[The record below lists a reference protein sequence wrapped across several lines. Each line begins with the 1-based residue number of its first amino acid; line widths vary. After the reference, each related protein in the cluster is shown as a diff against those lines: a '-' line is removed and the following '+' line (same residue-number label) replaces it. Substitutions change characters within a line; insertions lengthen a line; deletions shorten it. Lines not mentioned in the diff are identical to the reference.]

1 MKKIYMIAG
10 TARSGK
16 DTISNFIK
24 EIYEKENKKTVIL
37 QISSTLKYY
46 AEKVLDWNGSEETKP
61 REFLQKT
68 GDIVRN
74 YDQKFLIQRLIDDAK
89 ILFNYAD
96 VIVVSDVRLPLE
108 FEEVSKHFDSVN
120 ILVKR
125 PNFDNNLTNNEK
137 KHITET
143 GLDNYSN
150 YKYVIDNNSSLNE
163 LKKKITNIIREETK

>member
-24 EIYEKENKKTVIL
+24 EIYQEENKKTIIL

-46 AEKVLDWNGSEETKP
+46 AEKVLNWNELEETKP

-68 GDIVRN
+68 GDIARSYN
-74 YDQKFLIQRLIDDAK
+74 EKFLIQRLIDDAK
-89 ILFNYAD
+89 ILFNYVD

-108 FEEVSKHFDSVN
+108 FEEVSKHFDSIN

-125 PNFDNNLTNNEK
+125 PNFDNNLTNSEK
-137 KHITET
+137 RHITET

-150 YKYVIDNNSSLNE
+150 YKYIIENNSTLEN
-163 LKKKITNIIREETK
+163 LKEKIIDIIREETK